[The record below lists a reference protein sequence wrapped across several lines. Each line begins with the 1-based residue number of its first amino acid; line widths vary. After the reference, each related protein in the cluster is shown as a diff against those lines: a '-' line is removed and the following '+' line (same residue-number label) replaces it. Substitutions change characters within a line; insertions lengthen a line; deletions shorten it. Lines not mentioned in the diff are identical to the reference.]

1 MRSEPRTDP
10 QAPVLVLGATGGQ
23 GGAVLRALRERRRKV
38 RALVRDPTAPS
49 ARRLAAEG
57 IELAAG
63 GFTER
68 DALAA
73 AMNGVVAAFALTTPF
88 ESGVDA
94 ELVQGRA
101 ILGAAADAG
110 LPHLVFASV
119 AGATSGSGV
128 PHFESKAVVE
138 RELAG
143 GDLPYTV
150 VAPTYFYDNALGGER
165 EILDGVL
172 ALPLPADHPLQQ
184 LDRGDLGRFVAEVL
198 DAPARYTA
206 QRIELAG
213 DDPTPQ
219 QMASALAAASNR
231 PVRHEEVPMAAVRR
245 GSADM
250 AAMWEF
256 LRGDGYQVDIAALR
270 RDHPDIGWTSFA
282 SWADRTFAGG
292 GIQPSPS

>member
-1 MRSEPRTDP
+1 MTTEPRTDP
-10 QAPVLVLGATGGQ
+10 EAPVLVLGATGGQ
-23 GGAVLRALRERRRKV
+23 GGAVLRALRERGRPV

-49 ARRLAAEG
+49 ARRFAAEG
-57 IELAAG
+57 IGLAAG
-63 GFTER
+63 GFTDR
-68 DALAA
+68 DALAV

-138 RELAG
+138 SELAA
-143 GDLPYTV
+143 GDVSYTV
-150 VAPTYFYDNALGGER
+150 VAPTYFFDNALGGER
-165 EILDGVL
+165 EIREGVL
-172 ALPLPADHPLQQ
+172 ALPLPAAHRLQQ
-184 LDRGDLGRFVAEVL
+184 LARGDLGRFVAEVL
-198 DAPARYTA
+198 DAPARFA
-206 QRIELAG
+206 GRRIELAS
-213 DDPTPQ
+213 DDPSPRE
-219 QMASALAAASNR
+219 MAASLSAALNR

-250 AAMWEF
+250 AAMWDF
-256 LRGDGYQVDIAALR
+256 LRGSGYQVDIGALR
-270 RDHPDIGWTSFA
+270 REHPGVGWTRFA
-282 SWADRTFAGG
+282 TWAGQTFTGG
-292 GIQPSPS
+292 TN